1 MTANSTY
8 VPPMDGQT
16 YLTGWRINGQHCG
29 RCGFPAPGQTLRH
42 TDIGQSE
49 SLTTDC
55 CSFGF
60 CHGYV
65 TTTPWR
71 LVDAAGPE
79 VWACCLGEA
88 ERHLGGRAIT
98 GPPPSPPCGP
108 QSAERPENVPEQ
120 V

>member
-29 RCGFPAPGQTLRH
+29 RCGRSAPGQTLRY
-42 TDIGQSE
+42 TDSGRGE
-49 SLTTDC
+49 SLTTHC
-55 CSFGF
+55 CGFGF
-60 CHGYV
+60 CRGYV
-65 TTTPWR
+65 VTTPWR
-71 LVDAAGPE
+71 PVAATTPE

-98 GPPPSPPCGP
+98 GPPSSVRSGP
-108 QSAERPENVPEQ
+108 QSDERPEIVPEQ
-120 V
+120 G